1 MQAMLIRSE
10 LQHGSENRYSERLLL
25 GAGMPA
31 RQTIESGLHGIGV
44 GVERIVDQC
53 ERRFGLGDGGHRH
66 TMRADA
72 RHVG

>member
-31 RQTIESGLHGIGV
+31 RQAIESGLMESGLALNESSISVNDVSGLV
-44 GVERIVDQC
+44 MVD
-53 ERRFGLGDGGHRH
+53 
-66 TMRADA
+66 TAMRC
-72 RHVG
+72 G